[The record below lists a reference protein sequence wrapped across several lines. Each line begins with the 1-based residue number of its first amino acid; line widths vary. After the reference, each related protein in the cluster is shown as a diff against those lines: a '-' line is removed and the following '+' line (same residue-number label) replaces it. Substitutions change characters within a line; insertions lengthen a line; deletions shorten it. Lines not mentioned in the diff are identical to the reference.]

1 MSGRGRLP
9 EAGQSPAAPTR
20 TCVGCR
26 ERAERSRL
34 LRVVA
39 RVQDD
44 TNDRSGTAVVLLV
57 PDLRRR
63 LPGRGA
69 WVHPDPGCL
78 ELAVRR
84 RAFTRA
90 LRLQGQVDDDAVRAA
105 IASTVD

>member
-1 MSGRGRLP
+1 MSRRARLSG
-9 EAGQSPAAPTR
+9 AGQSPAAPTR

-39 RVQDD
+39 RVQHDD
-44 TNDRSGTAVVLLV
+44 SDSVGVVLLV

-84 RAFTRA
+84 RAFARA
-90 LRLQGQVDDDAVRAA
+90 LRVQGQVDDEAVRAA
-105 IASTVD
+105 IVLQ